1 MVLADDI
8 RSKLETGFPP
18 PQADL
23 LATVLVESHAEL
35 VRRADMLELTSVVK
49 DIARSL
55 NRTEAKVEELAA
67 AQVRTEAKV
76 EELAVAQ
83 VRTEVKVE
91 ELAAAQVRTEAKLE
105 ELAAAQVRTEAKVEE
120 LAVAQVRTEAKLEEL
135 AAAQGRTEVKVE
147 ELAVA
152 QVRTEARLEELATAQ
167 GRTEIVVGQLVE
179 AQTQTTRRL
188 DKLEVRLDDVDARLD
203 RITEIQAETSLQ
215 IKELTASHKRFE
227 ARLDRVE
234 IRLAAVDGR
243 TFEMVFRERFPS
255 YIGLFMK
262 KARVIQAS
270 ELVEALGP
278 ALDPLEAADMLRAD
292 VVARG
297 RIDGDEIYV
306 VGEISCT
313 ILSDDIY
320 RAERRAGYLRKAGLP
335 VVALVACETVDSQPL
350 ALAKRLG
357 VRVWHNGTVIDTPA

>member
-8 RSKLETGFPP
+8 RAKLETGFPA

-35 VRRADMLELTSVVK
+35 VRRADMLELTSVAK

-55 NRTEAKVEELAA
+55 NRTEGRIEELAVAQGRTEAKLEELATAQGRTEAKVEELAA
-67 AQVRTEAKV
+67 AQI
-76 EELAVAQ
+76 
-83 VRTEVKVE
+83 
-91 ELAAAQVRTEAKLE
+91 
-105 ELAAAQVRTEAKVEE
+105 
-120 LAVAQVRTEAKLEEL
+120 
-135 AAAQGRTEVKVE
+135 
-147 ELAVA
+147 
-152 QVRTEARLEELATAQ
+152 
-167 GRTEIVVGQLVE
+167 RTEIVVGKLVE
-179 AQTQTTRRL
+179 AQTQTTLRL
-188 DKLEVRLDDVDARLD
+188 DKVEARLDGVDARLD

-215 IKELTASHKRFE
+215 IRELTESHKRFE
-227 ARLDRVE
+227 DRLDRVE

-243 TFEMVFRERFPS
+243 SFEMVFRERFPS

-270 ELVEALGP
+270 ELVETLGS
-278 ALDPLEAADMLRAD
+278 ALDPLEAADVLRAD

-297 RIDGDEIYV
+297 RIDGDDIYV

-313 ILSDDIY
+313 IHSDDIY

-335 VVALVACETVDSQPL
+335 VVALVACETVGSQPL
-350 ALAKRLG
+350 ALARQLG
-357 VRVWHNGTVIDTPA
+357 VRVWHNGTVVDTAA